1 MYRLSPLEKAEVE
14 KQVKDLL
21 AKGYIQP
28 SSSPYGAPL
37 LFVPKPNGTLRMC
50 TDWRALNSQTIKDSF
65 PLPRID
71 DLVDQLKGSRC
82 HSSCDLQSG
91 YWQIRISDQSSYNPG
106 ASAPGIPG
114 AAISGGDAYKTAF
127 TTHIGHFEWK
137 VLAFGLTNAPAT
149 FQRAMNHIFGPYIGK
164 FVCVYLDDI
173 CVYSKTPEDHLKHL
187 ELVFQVLEKHQFYIN
202 LTKSTFNKA
211 EVKFLGHIISNDR
224 VKPDPAE
231 GISSL
236 SLGPCLQM
244 FMSSEAS

>member
-1 MYRLSPLEKAEVE
+1 MTLLISSKAADAIVAVICSP
-14 KQVKDLL
+14 
-21 AKGYIQP
+21 
-28 SSSPYGAPL
+28 
-37 LFVPKPNGTLRMC
+37 
-50 TDWRALNSQTIKDSF
+50 
-65 PLPRID
+65 
-71 DLVDQLKGSRC
+71 
-82 HSSCDLQSG
+82 G

-224 VKPDPAE
+224 VKPDPAKVSAVE
-231 GISSL
+231 SWPLPANVHELRSFLGLCNYFRRHIPHYAEICLPLTAQLKKGHTVDCNTPACIAAINRLKECLSSSPVL
-236 SLGPCLQM
+236 ADRRS
-244 FMSSEAS
+244 